1 MERVNVNITLHR
13 NHQSNAKK
21 WRVNSVRMELQIVEK
36 MVLVYPTLCKTISI
50 HDSQKA
56 EAILNKVPN
65 NINKTYTGFI
75 SVLQG
80 FKNILHEILATK
92 ILKGRAG

>member
-1 MERVNVNITLHR
+1 MEHVNVNINLQR

-50 HDSQKA
+50 HASQKS

-65 NINKTYTGFI
+65 NIKKPILGS
-75 SVLQG
+75 SVC
-80 FKNILHEILATK
+80 FKDSKNVLHENPSA
-92 ILKGRAG
+92 R